1 MRTGAGRDF
10 LGVCG
15 REPEIARR
23 RRSMNMQLLGRVA
36 GMAALLVVC
45 DGSAGAQETPS
56 TKASQAAAQE
66 APKDG
71 VPVALTLKRAV
82 ELALQNSKEIQ
93 VAKIQASVAD
103 RAAQI
108 TKAQFMPNLYAGSGA
123 GYTYGIPETPGGR
136 APSIFNVSYTEQI
149 LNEPLRGQA
158 KETQEQAKAQK
169 IAFEDTRNRV
179 ISRTAMA
186 YLELGKVR
194 HSLELLRKEQE
205 SAEKILQVTQERQGE
220 GYELPVEVTRAQ
232 LTKAQVIQRILQL
245 EGREDELEVF
255 LRYQLG
261 FSEGPPI
268 EVTPEELPGEAEQA
282 GDNLVAM
289 AMTHNPG
296 LQLAESDVRA
306 KEFRLKG
313 ERRGYFPTLELVS
326 VYSVLA
332 KFNNY
337 TQFFTT
343 FQRNN
348 FNAGID
354 VHVPIFSAQTKA
366 AVGMAQINLEAAK
379 VNLSN
384 KRTELSADVR
394 QKTRRVRERDA
405 AKEVARLELQLAQQ
419 NVAVEQ
425 AQFAEGKLNLREVE
439 KARLE
444 ENEKWMAYLDA
455 NFQKQ
460 QAQLELLKT
469 AGQLDK
475 VWQ

>member
-1 MRTGAGRDF
+1 
-10 LGVCG
+10 
-15 REPEIARR
+15 
-23 RRSMNMQLLGRVA
+23 MQLLGRVA
-36 GMAALLVVC
+36 GLTALLVMC
-45 DGSAGAQETPS
+45 GGAASAQETPS
-56 TKASQAAAQE
+56 PKANQTAAQE
-66 APKDG
+66 TPIDG
-71 VPVALTLKRAV
+71 TPVALTLKRAI

-103 RAAQI
+103 HAAQI
-108 TKAQFMPNLYAGSGA
+108 TKAQFMPNLYAGSGL
-123 GYTYGIPETPGGR
+123 GYTNGIPETPGGR
-136 APSIFNVSYTEQI
+136 APSIFNVTYTEQV

-169 IAFEDTRNRV
+169 IALEDTKNRV
-179 ISRTAMA
+179 ITRTAMA

-220 GYELPVEVTRAQ
+220 GYELPVEVTKAQ

-261 FSEGPPI
+261 LSEGQPI

-289 AMTHNPG
+289 AMARNPG

-313 ERRGYFPTLELVS
+313 ERRGYFPTLEFVS
-326 VYSVLA
+326 IYSVLG

-337 TQFFTT
+337 TQFFNS

-354 VHVPIFSAQTKA
+354 AHIPIFSAQTKA
-366 AVGMAQINLEAAK
+366 AVGLAQINLEAAK
-379 VNLSN
+379 VNLTN
-384 KRTELSADVR
+384 KKTELSADVR

-419 NVAVEQ
+419 QVAVEQ

-439 KARLE
+439 RARLE
-444 ENEKWMAYLDA
+444 ESEKWMAYLDA

-460 QAQLELLKT
+460 QAQLELLRM

>member
-1 MRTGAGRDF
+1 
-10 LGVCG
+10 
-15 REPEIARR
+15 
-23 RRSMNMQLLGRVA
+23 MQVLKRVA
-36 GMAALLVVC
+36 GMTVLLVAW
-45 DGSAGAQETPS
+45 GGAAGAQEPVGP
-56 TKASQAAAQE
+56 KANAAASQDAG
-66 APKDG
+66 KDG
-71 VPVALTLKRAV
+71 APVTLTLKRTI

-103 RAAQI
+103 HAAQI
-108 TKAQFMPNLYAGSGA
+108 TRAQFMPNLYAGSGA

-136 APSIFNVSYTEQI
+136 APSIFNVSYTEQVF
-149 LNEPLRGQA
+149 NEPLRGQA

-169 IAFEDTRNRV
+169 VVLEDTKNSV
-179 ISRTAMA
+179 ITRTAMA

-220 GYELPVEVTRAQ
+220 GYELPVEVTKAQ
-232 LTKAQVIQRILQL
+232 LTKAQVVQRILQL

-261 FSEGPPI
+261 FSEAQAI

-289 AMTHNPG
+289 AMTHNAG

-326 VYSVLA
+326 IYSVLG

-337 TQFFTT
+337 LDFFKT

-354 VHVPIFSAQTKA
+354 MHVPIFSAQTKA
-366 AVGMAQINLEAAK
+366 AVGLAQINLEAAK
-379 VNLSN
+379 VNLAN
-384 KRTELSADVR
+384 KKTELSADVR

-419 NVAVEQ
+419 NVAVFQ
-425 AQFAEGKLNLREVE
+425 SQFAEGKLNLREVE

-444 ENEKWMAYLDA
+444 ESEKWMAYLDA

>member
-1 MRTGAGRDF
+1 
-10 LGVCG
+10 
-15 REPEIARR
+15 
-23 RRSMNMQLLGRVA
+23 MQLLGRVA
-36 GMAALLVVC
+36 GMTVLLAWC
-45 DGSAGAQETPS
+45 GSAASAQEPPATR
-56 TKASQAAAQE
+56 ASLPMPQVASKDAA
-66 APKDG
+66 
-71 VPVALTLKRAV
+71 PVALTLKRAI

-149 LNEPLRGQA
+149 FNEPLRGQA

-169 IAFEDTRNRV
+169 IVLEDAKNSV
-179 ISRTAMA
+179 ITRTAMA

-205 SAEKILQVTQERQGE
+205 SAEKIIQVTQERQEE
-220 GYELPVEVTRAQ
+220 GYELPREVTKAQ
-232 LTKAQVIQRILQL
+232 LTKAQVVQRILQL

-261 FSEGPPI
+261 LSEGQSI

-289 AMTHNPG
+289 AMTRNAG
-296 LQLAESDVRA
+296 LELAESDVRA

-326 VYSVLA
+326 IYSVLA

-366 AVGMAQINLEAAK
+366 AVGMAQINLEAAR
-379 VNLSN
+379 VNLTN
-384 KRTELSADVR
+384 KRTELTADVR

-419 NVAVEQ
+419 DVAVQQ

>member
-1 MRTGAGRDF
+1 MRFLRHFMFAAG
-10 LGVCG
+10 
-15 REPEIARR
+15 
-23 RRSMNMQLLGRVA
+23 LLAVYGGTA
-36 GMAALLVVC
+36 Q
-45 DGSAGAQETPS
+45 AQEPPAPRGNEPAT
-56 TKASQAAAQE
+56 QGAATA
-66 APKDG
+66 A
-71 VPVALTLKRAV
+71 PVAVTLKRAI

-93 VAKIQASVAD
+93 VAKIQASLAHH
-103 RAAQI
+103 AAQI

-123 GYTYGIPETPGGR
+123 GYTNGIPETPGGR
-136 APSIFNVSYTEQI
+136 APSIFNVSYTEQV

-158 KETQEQAKAQK
+158 KETQELAKAQK
-169 IAFEDTRNRV
+169 IVLEDAKNNV
-179 ISRTAMA
+179 ITRTAMA

-194 HSLELLRKEQE
+194 HSLELLRKEQQ

-220 GYELPVEVTRAQ
+220 GYELPVEVTKAQ
-232 LTKAQVIQRILQL
+232 LTKAQVVQRILQL

-261 FSEGPPI
+261 LPETQSI

-289 AMTHNPG
+289 AITRNAG
-296 LQLAESDVRA
+296 LQLAESDLRA

-313 ERRGYFPTLELVS
+313 EKRGYWPTLELVS

-337 TQFFTT
+337 SQFFTT

-348 FNAGID
+348 YNAGID
-354 VHVPIFSAQTKA
+354 MHVPIFSAQTKA
-366 AVGMAQINLEAAK
+366 AVGMAEINLEAAR
-379 VNLSN
+379 VNLTN
-384 KRTELSADVR
+384 KKTELTADVR
-394 QKTRRVRERDA
+394 QKTRQVRERDA

-419 NVAVEQ
+419 NVVVEQ

-444 ENEKWMAYLDA
+444 ENEKWMAYRDA

>member
-1 MRTGAGRDF
+1 MK
-10 LGVCG
+10 
-15 REPEIARR
+15 
-23 RRSMNMQLLGRVA
+23 MHLLGRVA
-36 GMAALLVVC
+36 GTIVLLTLCVGAA
-45 DGSAGAQETPS
+45 SAQEPS
-56 TKASQAAAQE
+56 VPNASQAAAQE
-66 APKDG
+66 APKDA
-71 VPVALTLKRAV
+71 VPMALTLKRAIQM
-82 ELALQNSKEIQ
+82 ALQNSKEIQ

-103 RAAQI
+103 RAAKI

-136 APSIFNVSYTEQI
+136 APSIFNVSYTEQV

-158 KETQEQAKAQK
+158 KETQEQSKAQK
-169 IAFEDTRNRV
+169 IVLEDAKNSV
-179 ISRTAMA
+179 ITRTAMA

-220 GYELPVEVTRAQ
+220 GYELPVEVTKAQ

-261 FSEGPPI
+261 FSETQAM
-268 EVTPEELPGEAEQA
+268 EVTPEELPGEAQQA

-289 AMTHNPG
+289 AMTNNAG
-296 LQLAESDVRA
+296 LQLAASDVRA

-313 ERRGYFPTLELVS
+313 EKRGYWPTLALVS
-326 VYSVLA
+326 VYSVRA

-337 TQFFTT
+337 SQFVTT

-354 VHVPIFSAQTKA
+354 VHMPIFSAQTKA

-379 VNLSN
+379 VNLTN
-384 KRTELSADVR
+384 KRTELTADVR

-425 AQFAEGKLNLREVE
+425 AQFAEGKRNLREVE

>member
-1 MRTGAGRDF
+1 MGLPGTFAK
-10 LGVCG
+10 LTV
-15 REPEIARR
+15 
-23 RRSMNMQLLGRVA
+23 
-36 GMAALLVVC
+36 LLVVC
-45 DGSAGAQETPS
+45 AGPAGAQEPS
-56 TKASQAAAQE
+56 ALKQSAPAAQDS
-66 APKDG
+66 PKDG
-71 VPVALTLKRAV
+71 TTVALTLKRAI

-103 RAAQI
+103 HAAQI

-136 APSIFNVSYTEQI
+136 APSIFNVSYTEQVF
-149 LNEPLRGQA
+149 NEPLRGQA
-158 KETQEQAKAQK
+158 KETQEQSKAQK
-169 IAFEDTRNRV
+169 ILFEDTRNSV
-179 ISRTAMA
+179 ITRTAMS

-205 SAEKILQVTQERQGE
+205 SAEKILQVTQDRQGE
-220 GYELPVEVTRAQ
+220 GYELPVEVTKAQ
-232 LTKAQVIQRILQL
+232 LTKAQVVQRILQL
-245 EGREDELEVF
+245 EAREDDLEVF
-255 LRYQLG
+255 LRYQMG
-261 FSEGPPI
+261 FPETQAI
-268 EVTPEELPGEAEQA
+268 EVTPEELPGEAELA

-289 AMTHNPG
+289 AMTHNAG

-313 ERRGYFPTLELVS
+313 EKRGYLPTLELVS

-332 KFNNY
+332 QFNNY
-337 TQFFTT
+337 SQFFRT

-354 VHVPIFSAQTKA
+354 VHVPIFSAQTRA
-366 AVGMAQINLEAAK
+366 AIGMAQINLEAAK
-379 VNLSN
+379 VNLTN
-384 KRTELSADVR
+384 KKTELSADVR

-419 NVAVEQ
+419 NVAVFQ
-425 AQFAEGKLNLREVE
+425 SQFAEGKLNLREVE

-455 NFQKQ
+455 NFQRQ

>member
-1 MRTGAGRDF
+1 MGWRGRF
-10 LGVCG
+10 
-15 REPEIARR
+15 
-23 RRSMNMQLLGRVA
+23 A
-36 GMAALLVVC
+36 GMAALWALSC
-45 DGSAGAQETPS
+45 SAVGAQELVTQE
-56 TKASQAAAQE
+56 ASQTAAQKS
-66 APKDG
+66 PKDG
-71 VPVALTLKRAV
+71 AAVALTLKRAI

-103 RAAQI
+103 HAAQI

-136 APSIFNVSYTEQI
+136 APSIFNVTYTEQI
-149 LNEPLRGQA
+149 FNEPLRGQA
-158 KETQEQAKAQK
+158 KETQEQSKAQK
-169 IAFEDTRNRV
+169 ILLEDAKNSV
-179 ISRTAMA
+179 ITRTAMS

-194 HSLELLRKEQE
+194 HSLELLRREQE
-205 SAEKILQVTQERQGE
+205 SSEKILQVTQERQGE
-220 GYELPVEVTRAQ
+220 GYELPVEVTKAQ
-232 LTKAQVIQRILQL
+232 LTRAQVIQRILQL
-245 EGREDELEVF
+245 EAREDDLEVF

-261 FSEGPPI
+261 LSEGQAV
-268 EVTPEELPGEAEQA
+268 EVTPEELPGEAELA
-282 GDNLVAM
+282 GDSLVAM
-289 AMTHNPG
+289 AMMHNAG

-313 ERRGYFPTLELVS
+313 ERRGYLPTLEFVS
-326 VYSVLA
+326 IYSVLA

-337 TQFFTT
+337 SQFFNG

-348 FNAGID
+348 FNAGVD
-354 VHVPIFSAQTKA
+354 VRVPIFSAQTRA
-366 AVGMAQINLEAAK
+366 AIGLAQINLESAK
-379 VNLSN
+379 VNLTN
-384 KRTELSADVR
+384 KKTELSADVR

-419 NVAVEQ
+419 NVAVFQ
-425 AQFAEGKLNLREVE
+425 SQFAEGKLNLREVE

-455 NFQKQ
+455 NFQRQ

>member
-1 MRTGAGRDF
+1 MG
-10 LGVCG
+10 
-15 REPEIARR
+15 
-23 RRSMNMQLLGRVA
+23 LLGRVA
-36 GMAALLVVC
+36 GMTAILVLCAGAL
-45 DGSAGAQETPS
+45 GAQELS
-56 TKASQAAAQE
+56 TQSVNKAVAEES
-66 APKDG
+66 PKDG
-71 VPVALTLKRAV
+71 AAVALTLKRAI

-108 TKAQFMPNLYAGSGA
+108 TKSQFMPNLYAGSGA

-136 APSIFNVSYTEQI
+136 APSIFNVTYTEQVF
-149 LNEPLRGQA
+149 NEPLRGQA
-158 KETQEQAKAQK
+158 KETQEQSKAQK
-169 IAFEDTRNRV
+169 ILLEDAKNSV
-179 ISRTAMA
+179 ITRTAMA

-220 GYELPVEVTRAQ
+220 GYELPVEVTKAQ
-232 LTKAQVIQRILQL
+232 LTRAQVIQRILQL
-245 EGREDELEVF
+245 EAREDDLEVF

-261 FSEGPPI
+261 FSEAQAI
-268 EVTPEELPGEAEQA
+268 EVTPEELPGEAELA

-289 AMTHNPG
+289 AMTHNAG

-313 ERRGYFPTLELVS
+313 ERRGYLPTLELVS
-326 VYSVLA
+326 IYSVLA

-337 TQFFTT
+337 SQFFNH

-348 FNAGID
+348 FNAGVD
-354 VHVPIFSAQTKA
+354 VRVPIFSAQTKA
-366 AVGMAQINLEAAK
+366 AIGLAQVNLDAAK
-379 VNLSN
+379 VNLTN
-384 KRTELSADVR
+384 KKTELSADVR

-419 NVAVEQ
+419 NVAVFQ
-425 AQFAEGKLNLREVE
+425 SQFAEGKLNLREVE

-455 NFQKQ
+455 NFRRQ

-469 AGQLDK
+469 AGQVDK
-475 VWQ
+475 ILQ

>member
-1 MRTGAGRDF
+1 MK
-10 LGVCG
+10 
-15 REPEIARR
+15 
-23 RRSMNMQLLGRVA
+23 MQILGRVA
-36 GMAALLVVC
+36 GMTALLVLCGGVA
-45 DGSAGAQETPS
+45 SAQEPIAA
-56 TKASQAAAQE
+56 KASQPAAQE
-66 APKDG
+66 ASRDAA
-71 VPVALTLKRAV
+71 PVALTLKRAI

-149 LNEPLRGQA
+149 FNEPLRGQA
-158 KETQEQAKAQK
+158 REMQEQSKAQK
-169 IAFEDTRNRV
+169 VLLEDAKNSVVT
-179 ISRTAMA
+179 RTAMA

-205 SAEKILQVTQERQGE
+205 SAEKILQVTRERQGE
-220 GYELPVEVTRAQ
+220 GYELPVEVTKAQ

-255 LRYQLG
+255 LKYQVG
-261 FSEGPPI
+261 FSESQAI

-289 AMTHNPG
+289 AMTRNAG

-313 ERRGYFPTLELVS
+313 ERRGYFPTLEFVS
-326 VYSVLA
+326 IYSVLA

-337 TQFFTT
+337 SQFFNA

-354 VHVPIFSAQTKA
+354 VHVPIFSAKIRA
-366 AVGMAQINLEAAK
+366 DIGLAQINLDAAK
-379 VNLSN
+379 VNLTN
-384 KRTELSADVR
+384 KKTELSADVR

-419 NVAVEQ
+419 NVTVFQ
-425 AQFAEGKLNLREVE
+425 SQFAEGKLNLREVE
-439 KARLE
+439 RARLE

>member
-1 MRTGAGRDF
+1 MG
-10 LGVCG
+10 
-15 REPEIARR
+15 
-23 RRSMNMQLLGRVA
+23 LLGRV
-36 GMAALLVVC
+36 GRMAALLLLWGGAA
-45 DGSAGAQETPS
+45 DAQEPAAP
-56 TKASQAAAQE
+56 KAIQSAAQE
-66 APKDG
+66 SPNGG
-71 VPVALTLKRAV
+71 VPVALTLKRAI

-158 KETQEQAKAQK
+158 KEMQEQSKAQK
-169 IAFEDTRNRV
+169 ILLEDAKNSV
-179 ISRTAMA
+179 ISRTATA

-194 HSLELLRKEQE
+194 HSLDLLRKEQE

-220 GYELPVEVTRAQ
+220 GYELPVEVTKAQ
-232 LTKAQVIQRILQL
+232 LTKAQVTQRILQL
-245 EGREDELEVF
+245 EAREDDLEVF

-261 FSEGPPI
+261 FSEAQAI
-268 EVTPEELPGEAEQA
+268 EVTPEELPGEAELA
-282 GDNLVAM
+282 GANLVAM
-289 AMTHNPG
+289 AMTHNAG

-313 ERRGYFPTLELVS
+313 ERRGYFPTVEFVS
-326 VYSVLA
+326 IYSVLA

-337 TQFFTT
+337 SQFFNA

-366 AVGMAQINLEAAK
+366 AIGLAQINLDAAK
-379 VNLSN
+379 VNLTN
-384 KRTELSADVR
+384 KKTELSADVR

-419 NVAVEQ
+419 NVAVFQ
-425 AQFAEGKLNLREVE
+425 SQFAEGKLNLREVE

>member
-1 MRTGAGRDF
+1 MKMGLRGCF
-10 LGVCG
+10 
-15 REPEIARR
+15 
-23 RRSMNMQLLGRVA
+23 A
-36 GMAALLVVC
+36 GMAALLALSC
-45 DGSAGAQETPS
+45 SAAGAQELVTQE
-56 TKASQAAAQE
+56 ASQTAQKS
-66 APKDG
+66 PKDG
-71 VPVALTLKRAV
+71 AAVALTLKRAI

-103 RAAQI
+103 HAAQI

-136 APSIFNVSYTEQI
+136 APSIFNVTYTEQI
-149 LNEPLRGQA
+149 FNEPLRGQA
-158 KETQEQAKAQK
+158 KETQEQSKAQK
-169 IAFEDTRNRV
+169 ILLEDTKNSV
-179 ISRTAMA
+179 ITRTAMA

-220 GYELPVEVTRAQ
+220 GYELPVEVTKAQ
-232 LTKAQVIQRILQL
+232 LTRAQVIQRILQL
-245 EGREDELEVF
+245 EAREDDLEVF

-261 FSEGPPI
+261 LSEGQAI
-268 EVTPEELPGEAEQA
+268 EVTPEELPGEAELA

-289 AMTHNPG
+289 AMMHNAG

-313 ERRGYFPTLELVS
+313 ERRGYLPTLEFVS
-326 VYSVLA
+326 IYSVLA

-337 TQFFTT
+337 SQFFNG

-348 FNAGID
+348 FNAGVD
-354 VHVPIFSAQTKA
+354 VRVPIFSAQTKA
-366 AVGMAQINLEAAK
+366 AIGLAQINLEAAK
-379 VNLSN
+379 VNLTN
-384 KRTELSADVR
+384 KKTELSADVR

-419 NVAVEQ
+419 NVAVFQ
-425 AQFAEGKLNLREVE
+425 SQFAEGKLNLREVE